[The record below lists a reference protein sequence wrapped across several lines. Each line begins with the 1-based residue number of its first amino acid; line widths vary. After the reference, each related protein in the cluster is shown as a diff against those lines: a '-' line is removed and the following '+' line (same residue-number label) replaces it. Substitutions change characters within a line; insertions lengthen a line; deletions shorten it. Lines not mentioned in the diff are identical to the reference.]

1 MTDTVS
7 RLSTALA
14 GHYRIERELG
24 QGGMATVYLAED
36 LKHER
41 KVAVKVLRPDLSAS
55 LGSERFLREIRIAA
69 QLQHPHVLTV
79 FDSGEAG
86 GFLYYVMPYIEG
98 ETLRAKLVRDG
109 QLPVGDAVRI
119 LREIADALA
128 YAHGRGVVHRDMKPE
143 NVMLSGRH
151 ASVMDFGVAKAVNE
165 ATGRQNLTT
174 IGVAIG
180 TPTYM
185 APEQATADPNTDHR
199 ADIYAVGV
207 IAYELLTGRPPFSG
221 ITPQAVLAAHVTQA
235 PAPVSHGR
243 ATVPP
248 ALAEL
253 VMRCLEKNP
262 ADRPQRASELF
273 DRFDQLAT
281 TSGSITPT
289 ETAPHP
295 AVAPGIGVPPARRR
309 LWIGLA
315 AAAIVLLACYAAW
328 RWRQAAGAADEPI
341 RLAVLPFENLGPP
354 GQAYFAD
361 GLVDEVRGHL
371 TGLSS
376 LRVIAR
382 TSSEGYRGKRLRP
395 EDVGKELGVQYILTG
410 TVRWQDGASGAAAK
424 VRVSPELIRTDDG
437 TTAWEQSFDAE
448 PTDAFA
454 VQSRIAGEVTR
465 ALHVALTP
473 QEEANAGAGA
483 TRNAAAYD
491 AYLQGEALFRKAE
504 ITNEGWLS
512 AVAALERAVTLDP
525 GFALGWAALAHV
537 QVMMYWQ
544 VEGRPEARLVQAT
557 TSAARAIALSPAL
570 PESHLAN
577 GLIKYWGH
585 LDYAGGR
592 LDMEQ
597 ALRTRPNDV
606 TLLLPL
612 SYVARRSGQW
622 AEAEVIGRR
631 IVELD
636 PRNAIATSDYA
647 YTVARLNGPAAADSW
662 YERAATLAPEGSEMW
677 YEWMDVRVL
686 EGKEERIREV
696 LRRAEATKAG
706 GFASWF
712 LVQDFEN
719 NPSVLVQLMDPL
731 TRSRL
736 LGASITSIVP
746 ADSAQML
753 LTKSILASAGGDAA
767 TSRRLAEAARSVYAR
782 LQRGDRSYYRWPLG
796 VASALLRL
804 NRPDDAVTEARRAAT
819 LLPPS
824 RDDIDGPRTVFGLAA
839 AHAMAG
845 HADSAFTHLQTLA
858 PLRVLQ
864 AGGAIELAPEFA
876 SLRDDPRFKD
886 LMKKARRD
894 Q

>member
-1 MTDTVS
+1 MTDAIS

-86 GFLYYVMPYIEG
+86 GLLYYVMPYIEG

-151 ASVMDFGVAKAVNE
+151 ASVMDFGVAKAVTE

-174 IGVAIG
+174 IGVALG

-207 IAYELLTGRPPFSG
+207 MAYELLTGRPPFSG

-281 TSGSITPT
+281 TSGSITPA
-289 ETAPHP
+289 ETVPHP
-295 AVAPGIGVPPARRR
+295 AVAPGVGVRPARRR
-309 LWIGLA
+309 LWIGLTA
-315 AAAIVLLACYAAW
+315 ATIVLLAGYGAW
-328 RWRQAAGAADEPI
+328 RWRQAAGAAAEPT

-361 GLVDEVRGHL
+361 GLVDEVRGNL
-371 TGLSS
+371 TALAS

-382 TSSEGYRGKRLRP
+382 TSSEAYRGKRTRP
-395 EDVGKELGVQYILTG
+395 EAIGKELGVQYVLTG
-410 TVRWQDGASGAAAK
+410 TVRWQEAGPGAAAK
-424 VRVSPELIRTDDG
+424 IRVSPELIRTDDG

-473 QEEANAGAGA
+473 QEEANVAAGS
-483 TRNAAAYD
+483 TKNAAAYD
-491 AYLQGEALFRKAE
+491 AYLQGEALSARALL
-504 ITNEGWLS
+504 TNEGWLS

-525 GFALGWAALAHV
+525 GFALGWAALAHL
-537 QVMMYWQ
+537 QVTMYWQ
-544 VEGRPEARLVQAT
+544 VEGRPQARLVQAT
-557 TSAARAIALSPAL
+557 ASADRARALAPEL
-570 PESHLAN
+570 PESHLAD

-585 LDYAGGR
+585 LDYAGAR
-592 LDMEQ
+592 RDLEQ

-606 TLLLPL
+606 TILLPL
-612 SYVARRSGQW
+612 SYVVRRSGQW

-636 PRNAIATSDYA
+636 PRNAIATSDLA
-647 YTVARLNGPAAADSW
+647 YTTLRVRGPAAADAW
-662 YERAATLAPEGSEMW
+662 YQRAVALAPEGSEMW
-677 YEWMDVRVL
+677 WGWLDARVV
-686 EGKEERIREV
+686 EGREERIRDV
-696 LRRAEATKAG
+696 LRRAETTKG
-706 GFASWF
+706 ERFASWF
-712 LVQDFEN
+712 VVQDFES
-719 NPSVLVQLMDPL
+719 NPSVLVQLMDPF

-736 LGASITSIVP
+736 LGASITSVVP

-753 LTKSILASAGGDAA
+753 LTKSLLASAAGDAA
-767 TSRRLAEAARSVYAR
+767 GSRRLAEAARSVYAR
-782 LQRGDRSYYRWPLG
+782 LQRSDTSFFRWPLG

-804 NRPDDAVTEARRAAT
+804 NRPDEAVAEARRAAT

-845 HADSAFTHLQTLA
+845 HADSAFAHLAVLVPLPVPQT
-858 PLRVLQ
+858 
-864 AGGAIELAPEFA
+864 GGAVELAPEFA
-876 SLRDDPRFKD
+876 SLRNDARFKD